1 MERLSQTT
9 SHSKTVSTNSVVLTP
24 RAADGSHHDHS
35 THIKQPYVSRQP
47 DRQGHIHYSTDENAM
62 WLALLE
68 RQATQIPNRACSA
81 YLDGLKKL
89 NLPSTHIP
97 QLHDIDEVLQATTGW
112 QTAAVPALISFGKF
126 FKLLANK
133 SFPVATFIRRFED
146 MDYIEEPDIFH
157 EIVGHCPL
165 LTHPAFAAFNE
176 TYGKLGL
183 NASKEE
189 RWFLARLY
197 WFTIEFGLVGSR
209 PDNRRIYGGG
219 ILSSPSET
227 LYALS
232 GTSDKQAEH
241 QQSQYQP
248 QCQPQSQYEQ
258 THYQQPEY
266 RAFDLLDV
274 LRTPYRIDHIQPI
287 YYVIDDLN
295 TLFDI
300 VDSDIMGMVKQAMSL
315 GLFEP
320 TYLCGKKLLND

>member
-1 MERLSQTT
+1 MERLQANNTIQKSLSAKSVSSNALGADAS
-9 SHSKTVSTNSVVLTP
+9 SHSDLT
-24 RAADGSHHDHS
+24 AK
-35 THIKQPYVSRQP
+35 KQPYLSHQP
-47 DRQGHIHYSTDENAM
+47 DSQGHIHYSADENAM
-62 WLALLE
+62 WQALLT
-68 RQATQIPNRACSA
+68 RQAKQIPNRACSA
-81 YLDGLKKL
+81 YLEGLEKL

-97 QLHDIDEVLQATTGW
+97 QLQDINEVLQATTGW

-133 SFPVATFIRRFED
+133 RFPVATFIRRFED

-183 NASKEE
+183 DASKEE

-197 WFTIEFGLVGSR
+197 WFTIEFGLVGSH

-227 LYALS
+227 VYALN
-232 GTSDKQAEH
+232 GSDKRYQSENQHHFKH
-241 QQSQYQP
+241 QQP
-248 QCQPQSQYEQ
+248 QN
-258 THYQQPEY
+258 QPEH

-287 YYVIDDLN
+287 YYVIDDLD

-300 VDSDIMGMVKQAMSL
+300 VDSDIMGKVKQAMSL

-320 TYLCGKKLLND
+320 TYALKSS

>member
-1 MERLSQTT
+1 MERLQANNTIQK
-9 SHSKTVSTNSVVLTP
+9 SHSAKSVSSNALG
-24 RAADGSHHDHS
+24 ADDASHSDS
-35 THIKQPYVSRQP
+35 TAEKQPYLSHQP
-47 DRQGHIHYSTDENAM
+47 DSQGHIHYSDDENAM
-62 WLALLE
+62 WQALLT
-68 RQATQIPNRACSA
+68 RQAKQIPNRACSA
-81 YLDGLKKL
+81 YLEGLEKL
-89 NLPSTHIP
+89 NLPSMHIP
-97 QLHDIDEVLQATTGW
+97 QLHDIDEILQATTGW

-133 SFPVATFIRRFED
+133 RFPVATFIRRFEN
-146 MDYIEEPDIFH
+146 MDYIEEPDVFH

-183 NASKEE
+183 DASKEE

-197 WFTIEFGLVGSR
+197 WFTIEFGLVGSH

-227 LYALS
+227 IYTLN
-232 GTSDKQAEH
+232 GSDTLQQSNH
-241 QQSQYQP
+241 QQQP
-248 QCQPQSQYEQ
+248 QN
-258 THYQQPEY
+258 QPEH

-287 YYVIDDLN
+287 YYVIDDLDA
-295 TLFDI
+295 LFDI
-300 VDSDIMGMVKQAMSL
+300 VDSDIMGKVKQAMAL

-320 TYLCGKKLLND
+320 TYAPKNS

>member
-1 MERLSQTT
+1 MERLSQIDSLNTAIG
-9 SHSKTVSTNSVVLTP
+9 TNSVATSKQSND
-24 RAADGSHHDHS
+24 ASSHS
-35 THIKQPYVSRQP
+35 NATNKKQPYISHQP
-47 DRQGHIHYSTDENAM
+47 DSNGHIHYSDDEQAM
-62 WLALLE
+62 WQALLA
-68 RQATQIPNRACSA
+68 RQAEQTPNRACTA
-81 YLDGLKKL
+81 HLEGLTKL
-89 NLPSTHIP
+89 NLPTTHIP

-133 SFPVATFIRRFED
+133 SFPVATFIRRFDD

-183 NASKEE
+183 SATKEE

-209 PDNRRIYGGG
+209 VENRRIYGGG

-227 LYALS
+227 VYALDRTPQELS
-232 GTSDKQAEH
+232 IAQNKP
-241 QQSQYQP
+241 QS
-248 QCQPQSQYEQ
+248 QPQSQ
-258 THYQQPEY
+258 PEH

-274 LRTPYRIDHIQPI
+274 LRTPYRIDQIQPI
-287 YYVIDDLN
+287 YYVIDELD

-300 VDSDIMGMVKQAMSL
+300 VNSDIMGMVKKAMSL

-320 TYLCGKKLLND
+320 TYPEKTR

>member
-1 MERLSQTT
+1 MERLQTNNSIHKAVSAKSMT
-9 SHSKTVSTNSVVLTP
+9 PKTLGANDSSH
-24 RAADGSHHDHS
+24 ADSAQK
-35 THIKQPYVSRQP
+35 KQPYVSHQP
-47 DRQGHIHYSTDENAM
+47 NSHGHIHYSDDENAM
-62 WLALLE
+62 WQALLE
-68 RQATQIPNRACSA
+68 RQAKQIPNRACSA
-81 YLDGLKKL
+81 YLEGLEKL

-97 QLHDIDEVLQATTGW
+97 QLQDIDEVLQATTGW

-133 SFPVATFIRRFED
+133 RFPVATFIRRFED

-183 NASKEE
+183 DASKEE

-197 WFTIEFGLVGSR
+197 WFTIEFGLVGSH

-227 LYALS
+227 VYALN
-232 GTSDKQAEH
+232 GSDTLQQSNHHH
-241 QQSQYQP
+241 QQQP
-248 QCQPQSQYEQ
+248 QN
-258 THYQQPEY
+258 QPEH

-287 YYVIDDLN
+287 YYVIDDLD

-300 VDSDIMGMVKQAMSL
+300 VDSDIMGKVKQAMAL

-320 TYLCGKKLLND
+320 TYAPKNS

>member
-1 MERLSQTT
+1 MERLQANNTIQK
-9 SHSKTVSTNSVVLTP
+9 SHSAKSVSSNALG
-24 RAADGSHHDHS
+24 ADDASHS
-35 THIKQPYVSRQP
+35 ASPAKKQPYLSHQP
-47 DRQGHIHYSTDENAM
+47 DSQGHIHYSDDENAM
-62 WLALLE
+62 WQALLT
-68 RQATQIPNRACSA
+68 RQAKQIPNRACSA
-81 YLDGLKKL
+81 YLEGLEKL

-97 QLHDIDEVLQATTGW
+97 QLHDIDEILQATTGW

-133 SFPVATFIRRFED
+133 RFPVATFIRRFED
-146 MDYIEEPDIFH
+146 MDYIEEPDVFH

-183 NASKEE
+183 DASKEE

-197 WFTIEFGLVGSR
+197 WFTIEFGLVGSH

-227 LYALS
+227 IYTLN
-232 GTSDKQAEH
+232 GSDTLQQSNH
-241 QQSQYQP
+241 QQQP
-248 QCQPQSQYEQ
+248 QN
-258 THYQQPEY
+258 QPEH

-287 YYVIDDLN
+287 YYVIDDLDA
-295 TLFDI
+295 LFDI
-300 VDSDIMGMVKQAMSL
+300 VDSDIMGKVKQAMAL

-320 TYLCGKKLLND
+320 TYAPKNA

>member
-1 MERLSQTT
+1 MERLQANNTIQK
-9 SHSKTVSTNSVVLTP
+9 SHSAKIVSSNALG
-24 RAADGSHHDHS
+24 ADDASHSDS
-35 THIKQPYVSRQP
+35 PAKKQPYLSHQP
-47 DRQGHIHYSTDENAM
+47 DSQGHIHYSDDENAM
-62 WLALLE
+62 WQALLT
-68 RQATQIPNRACSA
+68 RQAKQIPNRACSA
-81 YLDGLKKL
+81 YIEGLEKL

-97 QLHDIDEVLQATTGW
+97 QLHDIDEILQASTGW

-133 SFPVATFIRRFED
+133 RFPVATFIRRFED
-146 MDYIEEPDIFH
+146 MDYIEEPDVFH

-183 NASKEE
+183 DASKEE

-197 WFTIEFGLVGSR
+197 WFTIEFGLVGSH

-227 LYALS
+227 IYALN
-232 GTSDKQAEH
+232 GSDTLQQSNH
-241 QQSQYQP
+241 QQQP
-248 QCQPQSQYEQ
+248 QN
-258 THYQQPEY
+258 QPEH

-287 YYVIDDLN
+287 YYVIDGLDA
-295 TLFDI
+295 LFDI
-300 VDSDIMGMVKQAMSL
+300 VDSDIMGKVKQAMAL

-320 TYLCGKKLLND
+320 TYAPKNS

>member
-1 MERLSQTT
+1 MERLQANNTIQKFLSAKSVSSNALGADDA
-9 SHSKTVSTNSVVLTP
+9 SHSDST
-24 RAADGSHHDHS
+24 AE
-35 THIKQPYVSRQP
+35 KQPYLSHQP
-47 DRQGHIHYSTDENAM
+47 DSQGHIHYSDDENAM
-62 WLALLE
+62 WQALLT
-68 RQATQIPNRACSA
+68 RQAKQIPNRACSA
-81 YLDGLKKL
+81 YIEGLEKL

-97 QLHDIDEVLQATTGW
+97 QLHDIDEILQATTGW

-133 SFPVATFIRRFED
+133 RFPVATFIRRFED
-146 MDYIEEPDIFH
+146 MDYIEEPDVFH

-183 NASKEE
+183 DASKEE

-197 WFTIEFGLVGSR
+197 WFTIEFGLVGSH

-227 LYALS
+227 IYALN
-232 GTSDKQAEH
+232 GSDTLQQSNH
-241 QQSQYQP
+241 QQQP
-248 QCQPQSQYEQ
+248 QN
-258 THYQQPEY
+258 QPEH

-287 YYVIDDLN
+287 YYVIDDLDA
-295 TLFDI
+295 LFDI
-300 VDSDIMGMVKQAMSL
+300 VDSDIMGKVKQAMAL

-320 TYLCGKKLLND
+320 TYAPKNS

>member
-1 MERLSQTT
+1 MERLQANNSIHQALSVKSVT
-9 SHSKTVSTNSVVLTP
+9 SKALGANGSSYTNSP
-24 RAADGSHHDHS
+24 AK
-35 THIKQPYVSRQP
+35 KQPYVSRQP
-47 DRQGHIHYSTDENAM
+47 DSQGDIHYGADENAM
-62 WLALLE
+62 WQALLE

-81 YLDGLKKL
+81 YLEGLEKL
-89 NLPSTHIP
+89 NLPLTHIP
-97 QLHDIDEVLQATTGW
+97 QLHDIDEILQATAGW

-209 PDNRRIYGGG
+209 PEDRRIYGGG

-227 LYALS
+227 VYALNGNEKLHQS
-232 GTSDKQAEH
+232 KH
-241 QQSQYQP
+241 QQQP
-248 QCQPQSQYEQ
+248 RN
-258 THYQQPEY
+258 QPEY
-266 RAFDLLDV
+266 RPFDLLDV

-287 YYVIDDLN
+287 YYVIDDLD

-300 VDSDIMGMVKQAMSL
+300 VDSDIMSMVKQAMSL

-320 TYLCGKKLLND
+320 TYAPKNS

>member
-1 MERLSQTT
+1 MERLQANNTIQK
-9 SHSKTVSTNSVVLTP
+9 SHSAKSVSSNALG
-24 RAADGSHHDHS
+24 ADDASHSDS
-35 THIKQPYVSRQP
+35 TAEKQPYLSHQP
-47 DRQGHIHYSTDENAM
+47 DSQGHIHYSDDENAM
-62 WLALLE
+62 WQALLT
-68 RQATQIPNRACSA
+68 RQAKQIPNRACSA
-81 YLDGLKKL
+81 YLEGLAKL
-89 NLPSTHIP
+89 NLPSSHIP
-97 QLHDIDEVLQATTGW
+97 QLHDIDEILQATTGW

-133 SFPVATFIRRFED
+133 RFPVATFIRRFED

-183 NASKEE
+183 DASKEE

-197 WFTIEFGLVGSR
+197 WFTIEFGLVGSH

-227 LYALS
+227 VYALN
-232 GTSDKQAEH
+232 GSDTLHQSNH
-241 QQSQYQP
+241 QQQP
-248 QCQPQSQYEQ
+248 QN
-258 THYQQPEY
+258 QPEH
-266 RAFDLLDV
+266 RAFDLLAV

-287 YYVIDDLN
+287 YYVIDDLD

-300 VDSDIMGMVKQAMSL
+300 VDSDIMGKVKQAMAL

-320 TYLCGKKLLND
+320 TYAPKNS

>member
-1 MERLSQTT
+1 MERLQANNTIQKFLSAKSVSSNALGADDA
-9 SHSKTVSTNSVVLTP
+9 SHSDST
-24 RAADGSHHDHS
+24 AE
-35 THIKQPYVSRQP
+35 KQPYLSHQP
-47 DRQGHIHYSTDENAM
+47 DSQGHIHYSDDENAM
-62 WLALLE
+62 WQALLT
-68 RQATQIPNRACSA
+68 RQAKQIPNRACSA
-81 YLDGLKKL
+81 YLEGLEKL

-97 QLHDIDEVLQATTGW
+97 QLHDIDEILQATTGW

-133 SFPVATFIRRFED
+133 RFPVATFIRRFED
-146 MDYIEEPDIFH
+146 MDYIEEPDVFH

-183 NASKEE
+183 DASKEE

-197 WFTIEFGLVGSR
+197 WFTIEFGLVGSH

-227 LYALS
+227 IYALN
-232 GTSDKQAEH
+232 GSDTLHQSNH
-241 QQSQYQP
+241 QQQP
-248 QCQPQSQYEQ
+248 QN
-258 THYQQPEY
+258 QPEH

-287 YYVIDDLN
+287 YYVIDDLD

-300 VDSDIMGMVKQAMSL
+300 VDSDIMGKVKQAMAL

-320 TYLCGKKLLND
+320 TYAPKNS

>member
-9 SHSKTVSTNSVVLTP
+9 SYSKTVSANSVVSTP
-24 RAADGSHHDHS
+24 LATDASHLDN
-35 THIKQPYVSRQP
+35 TTPIKQPYLSRQP
-47 DRQGHIHYSTDENAM
+47 DSEGQIHYSADENTM
-62 WLALLE
+62 WQALLE
-68 RQATQIPNRACSA
+68 RQAKQIPNRACSA
-81 YLDGLKKL
+81 YLDGLEKL
-89 NLPSTHIP
+89 NLPSTYIP
-97 QLHDIDEVLQATTGW
+97 QLHDIDEVLQSTTGW
-112 QTAAVPALISFGKF
+112 KTAAVPALISFGKF

-165 LTHPAFAAFNE
+165 LTHPAFATFNE

-209 PDNRRIYGGG
+209 PENRRIYGGG

-232 GTSDKQAEH
+232 GDEK
-241 QQSQYQP
+241 QQSQHQQP
-248 QCQPQSQYEQ
+248 QCKQPQYEQ
-258 THYQQPEY
+258 LHYQRPEY

-300 VDSDIMGMVKQAMSL
+300 VDSDIMGLVKQAMSL

-320 TYLCGKKLLND
+320 TYAVKNS

>member
-1 MERLSQTT
+1 MERLQANNTIQKSFSAKSVSSNALGADAS
-9 SHSKTVSTNSVVLTP
+9 SHSGST
-24 RAADGSHHDHS
+24 AE
-35 THIKQPYVSRQP
+35 KQPYLSHQP
-47 DRQGHIHYSTDENAM
+47 DSQGHIHYSDDENAM
-62 WLALLE
+62 WQALLT
-68 RQATQIPNRACSA
+68 RQAKQIPNRACSA
-81 YLDGLKKL
+81 YLEGLEKL

-97 QLHDIDEVLQATTGW
+97 QLNDIDEILQATTGW

-133 SFPVATFIRRFED
+133 RFPVATFIRRFED

-176 TYGKLGL
+176 TYGQLGL

-227 LYALS
+227 VYALNGRDKRYQS
-232 GTSDKQAEH
+232 GNQHHAN
-241 QQSQYQP
+241 QQQP
-248 QCQPQSQYEQ
+248 QN
-258 THYQQPEY
+258 QPEH

-287 YYVIDDLN
+287 YYVIDDLD

-300 VDSDIMGMVKQAMSL
+300 VDSDIMGMVKKAMSL

-320 TYLCGKKLLND
+320 TYAPKNS

>member
-1 MERLSQTT
+1 MERLQAQHSIHQALSAKTIT
-9 SHSKTVSTNSVVLTP
+9 SNALG
-24 RAADGSHHDHS
+24 ADASSHTDS
-35 THIKQPYVSRQP
+35 PAKKQPYLSHQP
-47 DRQGHIHYSTDENAM
+47 DGQGHIHYSADENAM
-62 WLALLE
+62 WQALLT
-68 RQATQIPNRACSA
+68 RQAKQIPNRACSA
-81 YLDGLKKL
+81 YLEGLEKL
-89 NLPSTHIP
+89 NLPLTHIP
-97 QLHDIDEVLQATTGW
+97 QLNDIDQILQATTGW

-133 SFPVATFIRRFED
+133 RFPVATFIRRFED

-197 WFTIEFGLVGSR
+197 WFTIEFGLVGTH

-227 LYALS
+227 IYALN
-232 GTSDKQAEH
+232 GSDKRYQSGNQHHSKH
-241 QQSQYQP
+241 QQP
-248 QCQPQSQYEQ
+248 QN
-258 THYQQPEY
+258 QPEH
-266 RAFDLLDV
+266 RTFDLLDV

-287 YYVIDDLN
+287 YYVIDDLD

-320 TYLCGKKLLND
+320 TYAPKSS

>member
-1 MERLSQTT
+1 MERLQANNTIQK
-9 SHSKTVSTNSVVLTP
+9 SHSAKSVSSNALG
-24 RAADGSHHDHS
+24 ADDASHSDS
-35 THIKQPYVSRQP
+35 TAEKQPYLSHQP
-47 DRQGHIHYSTDENAM
+47 DSQGHIHYSDDENAM
-62 WLALLE
+62 WQALLT
-68 RQATQIPNRACSA
+68 RQAKQIPNRACSA
-81 YLDGLKKL
+81 YLEGLEKL
-89 NLPSTHIP
+89 NLPSMHIP
-97 QLHDIDEVLQATTGW
+97 QLHDIDEILQATTGW

-133 SFPVATFIRRFED
+133 RFPVATFIRRFED
-146 MDYIEEPDIFH
+146 MDYIEEPDVFH

-183 NASKEE
+183 DASKEE

-227 LYALS
+227 IYALN
-232 GTSDKQAEH
+232 GSDTLQQSNH
-241 QQSQYQP
+241 QQQP
-248 QCQPQSQYEQ
+248 QN
-258 THYQQPEY
+258 QPEH

-287 YYVIDDLN
+287 YYVIDDLDA
-295 TLFDI
+295 LFDI
-300 VDSDIMGMVKQAMSL
+300 VDSDIMGKVKQAMAL

-320 TYLCGKKLLND
+320 TYAPKNS

>member
-1 MERLSQTT
+1 MLSALMMLAIAIQPLRSNLTSRISQT
-9 SHSKTVSTNSVVLTP
+9 VS
-24 RAADGSHHDHS
+24 
-35 THIKQPYVSRQP
+35 
-47 DRQGHIHYSTDENAM
+47 QGHIHYSDDENAM
-62 WLALLE
+62 WQALLT
-68 RQATQIPNRACSA
+68 RQAKQIPNRACSA
-81 YLDGLKKL
+81 YLEGLEKL

-97 QLHDIDEVLQATTGW
+97 QLHDIDEILQASTGW

-126 FKLLANK
+126 FKFLANK
-133 SFPVATFIRRFED
+133 RFPVATFIRRFED
-146 MDYIEEPDIFH
+146 MDYIEEPDVFH

-183 NASKEE
+183 DASKEE

-197 WFTIEFGLVGSR
+197 WFTIEFGLVGSH

-227 LYALS
+227 VYALN
-232 GTSDKQAEH
+232 GSDTLQQSNHHH
-241 QQSQYQP
+241 QQQP
-248 QCQPQSQYEQ
+248 QN
-258 THYQQPEY
+258 QPEH

-287 YYVIDDLN
+287 YYVIDDLDA
-295 TLFDI
+295 LFDI
-300 VDSDIMGMVKQAMSL
+300 VDSDIMGKVKQAMAL

-320 TYLCGKKLLND
+320 TYAPKNS

>member
-1 MERLSQTT
+1 MERLQANNTIQK
-9 SHSKTVSTNSVVLTP
+9 SHSAKSVSSNALGADDASNSDLT
-24 RAADGSHHDHS
+24 AE
-35 THIKQPYVSRQP
+35 KQPYLSHQP
-47 DRQGHIHYSTDENAM
+47 DSQGHIHYSDDENAM
-62 WLALLE
+62 WQALLT
-68 RQATQIPNRACSA
+68 RQAKQIPNRACSA
-81 YLDGLKKL
+81 YLEGLEKL

-97 QLHDIDEVLQATTGW
+97 QLHDIDEILQATTGW

-133 SFPVATFIRRFED
+133 RFPVATFIRRFED

-183 NASKEE
+183 DASKEE

-197 WFTIEFGLVGSR
+197 WFTIEFGLVGSH

-227 LYALS
+227 VYALN
-232 GTSDKQAEH
+232 GSDTLHQSNH
-241 QQSQYQP
+241 QQQP
-248 QCQPQSQYEQ
+248 QN
-258 THYQQPEY
+258 QPEH
-266 RAFDLLDV
+266 RAFDLLAV

-287 YYVIDDLN
+287 YYVIDDLD

-300 VDSDIMGMVKQAMSL
+300 VDSDIMGKVKQAMAL

-320 TYLCGKKLLND
+320 TYAPKNS